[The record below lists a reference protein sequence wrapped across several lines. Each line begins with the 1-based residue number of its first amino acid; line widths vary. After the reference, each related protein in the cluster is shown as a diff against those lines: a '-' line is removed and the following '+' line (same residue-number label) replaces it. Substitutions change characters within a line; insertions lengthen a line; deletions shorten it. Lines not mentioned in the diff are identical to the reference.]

1 LNGKFTDR
9 GFRRSR
15 RARPLYR
22 WALGQFDALLMQS
35 AVDAER
41 ALALGAPAERVGI
54 SGNTK
59 FEQEAPAMDP
69 ARCDALRR
77 QIASPA
83 AAYALGEVVFIGGS
97 LVPIGGHDI
106 LQPLLQGKP
115 TLFGPH
121 MHNQREVASLAL
133 EANACIQVDDADQLA
148 DAVARCLLD
157 PAHARRLA

>member
-1 LNGKFTDR
+1 R

-77 QIASPA
+77 QIGLAPGRPVWIAGSTHS
-83 AAYALGEVVFIGGS
+83 GEEEAVLDAFRTVRS
-97 LVPIGGHDI
+97 QVPD
-106 LQPLLQGKP
+106 
-115 TLFGPH
+115 
-121 MHNQREVASLAL
+121 LAL
-133 EANACIQVDDADQLA
+133 LLAPRHIERSDD
-148 DAVARCLLD
+148 VA
-157 PAHARRLA
+157 A